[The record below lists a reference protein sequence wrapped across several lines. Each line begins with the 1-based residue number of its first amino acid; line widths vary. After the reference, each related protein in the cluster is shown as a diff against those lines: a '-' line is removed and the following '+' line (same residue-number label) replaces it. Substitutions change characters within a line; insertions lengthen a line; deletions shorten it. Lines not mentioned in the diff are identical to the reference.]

1 MNYVEYLLDIFT
13 TIDPNLDNVWKAC
26 TNFMQHLYWHTKRL
40 VILKPKIEGLP
51 DGHRFKP
58 DCLCELSHLF
68 DTIGNQAERK
78 RLLVHTLKLC
88 RERGDQN
95 RVAEVLYLL
104 SDANRQ
110 MDLSEEGIQQAKEAL
125 EIYESLG
132 STLGQ

>member
-1 MNYVEYLLDIFT
+1 MRA
-13 TIDPNLDNVWKAC
+13 P
-26 TNFMQHLYWHTKRL
+26 HL
-40 VILKPKIEGLP
+40 
-51 DGHRFKP
+51 
-58 DCLCELSHLF
+58 S
-68 DTIGNQAERK
+68 DTVGNQVERK